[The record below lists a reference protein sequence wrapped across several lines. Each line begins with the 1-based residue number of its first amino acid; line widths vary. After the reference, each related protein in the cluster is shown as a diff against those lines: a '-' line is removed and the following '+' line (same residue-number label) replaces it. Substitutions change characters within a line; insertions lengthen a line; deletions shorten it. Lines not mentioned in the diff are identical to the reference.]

1 MFDVL
6 GPEDP
11 EQVGRYRI
19 VARIGAGG
27 MGQVFLGR
35 SPGGRPVAVKVV
47 RPELAGDG
55 DFRRRFAREV
65 TAARRVNGAFTAGV
79 VDADPDGAP
88 AWLATVYVAG
98 VSLGEAV
105 AVHGPWP
112 AEPVLALGAGL
123 AEALEAIHAA
133 GVVHRDLKPSNV
145 LLAPD
150 GPRVIDFGISSAS
163 EASALTHTGMTIGT
177 PGFMSPEQLTGA
189 PVGPASDVF
198 ALGAVLAFTAT
209 GVGPFGTGTPH
220 ALHFRAVYEEPGLDA
235 LPAEVRD
242 LVAAC
247 LAKRPEERPSVG
259 ELLHLMGTRGDRAA
273 SDATLLLTE
282 GWMPEAV
289 NRLVRDR
296 TATGLPR
303 NAAAEPAAVPDPGP
317 ATAPNATPAPNAGP
331 GRNPAPVLAPTPA
344 PTPRPTP
351 TVADAAAAP
360 RSPVAPPAT
369 PDLPHAP
376 TVHAAAGQP
385 APAASPALAPVPGLH
400 EALTETGDQ
409 ATPGLVPPPAPSDPA
424 PSDPLPDDAAAE
436 PAPPVI
442 AYPGVLPGPLSRRG
456 ALLALTGTALAGGVG
471 IALWK
476 ATGDG
481 SRSAG
486 SPAAGGSATTRPASS
501 TPQPTF
507 RPGQKRWEFDAG
519 DQVETTPTVV
529 GGVVYVGSNDHSF
542 YAVDAATG
550 KQRWAFAGEGLMRS
564 TAVVANGL
572 VYAGSTDGNLYAMD
586 AATGRKRWAFATGG
600 SVDSSPALVDGL
612 LYFGSTDANMYA
624 VDALTGKKRWSRH
637 FPRDGL
643 IEVSPAVAGGLVY
656 TATLDHFL
664 YALDAATGKVRWTFW
679 TGDVVGSSAT
689 VANGVVYFGSLD
701 HHLYAVDAAKG
712 GKRWAFEVDGV
723 NSTPTVA
730 GGAVY
735 FGADDERLYALDAR
749 TGAKR
754 WAFRTGDL
762 VDSSPAVAD
771 GVVYIGSD
779 DSHLYAVDA
788 VTGRQ
793 RWAFPTNGGAWSPA
807 VADGVAYVGSKSGLV
822 YAVQT

>member
-6 GPEDP
+6 EPEDP
-11 EQVGRYRI
+11 HQVGRYRI

-27 MGQVFLGR
+27 MGQVYLGR

-47 RPELAGDG
+47 RPELARDG

-88 AWLATVYVAG
+88 AWLATVYVSG

-105 AVHGPWP
+105 AEHGPWP

-177 PGFMSPEQLTGA
+177 PGFMSPEQLTGT
-189 PVGPASDVF
+189 PVGPAGDVF
-198 ALGAVLAFTAT
+198 ALGAVLAFTAA
-209 GVGPFGTGTPH
+209 GIGPFGTGTPH
-220 ALHFRAVYEEPGLDA
+220 ALHFRAVYEQPDLSA

-247 LAKRPEERPSVG
+247 LAKRPEDRPEVG
-259 ELLHLMGTRGDRAA
+259 ELLRLMGTREDRAA

-282 GWMPEAV
+282 GWMPDAV
-289 NRLVRDR
+289 NRFVRER
-296 TATGLPR
+296 SAAALPR
-303 NAAAEPAAVPDPGP
+303 NQGAEPAAAPEPSSPSTGDAP
-317 ATAPNATPAPNAGP
+317 AGHSEAPAAG
-331 GRNPAPVLAPTPA
+331 TT

-351 TVADAAAAP
+351 TVADAASAPPRGTAVPPAAP
-360 RSPVAPPAT
+360 
-369 PDLPHAP
+369 DIPHAP
-376 TVHAAAGQP
+376 TLHAAAEPPAAP
-385 APAASPALAPVPGLH
+385 APALH
-400 EALTETGDQ
+400 EALTQPGDR
-409 ATPGLVPPPAPSDPA
+409 AAPGLVPPQAPDHPAPD
-424 PSDPLPDDAAAE
+424 

-442 AYPGVLPGPLSRRG
+442 PYPGVVPGPLSRRS
-456 ALLALTGTALAGGVG
+456 ALLALTGVAVAAGAG

-476 ATGDG
+476 ANDDG
-481 SRSAG
+481 SGSAG
-486 SPAAGGSATTRPASS
+486 SPSAGGAPTTGPTPS
-501 TPQPTF
+501 TPKRTF
-507 RPGQKRWEFDAG
+507 RPGQKRWQFIAR

-529 GGVVYVGSNDHSF
+529 GGVVYFGSNDHNF
-542 YAVDAATG
+542 YALDAATG
-550 KQRWAFAGEGLMRS
+550 RQRWTFAGDGLMRS
-564 TAVVANGL
+564 TAAVADGL
-572 VYAGSTDGNLYAMD
+572 LYAGSDDGNLYALD
-586 AATGRKRWAFATGG
+586 VTTGRKRWVFRTGNLI
-600 SVDSSPALVDGL
+600 DSSPVMVDGV
-612 LYFGSTDANMYA
+612 LYFGSADANLYA
-624 VDALTGKKRWSRH
+624 LDAVTGSKRWSHH
-637 FPRDGL
+637 FPHDGL
-643 IEVSPAVAGGLVY
+643 ITLSPAVAGGLVY
-656 TATLDHFL
+656 ISTLDHYL
-664 YALDAATGKVRWTFW
+664 HALDAATGKVRWSFL
-679 TGDVVGSSAT
+679 TGHVVGSSAT
-689 VANGVVYFGSLD
+689 VAGGTVYFGSLD
-701 HHLYAVDAAKG
+701 HHLYALDAVKG
-712 GKRWAFEVDGV
+712 TKRWAFDVEGV

-730 GGAVY
+730 GDAVY
-735 FGADDERLYALDAR
+735 FGADDQRLYALDAR

-762 VDSSPAVAD
+762 VDSRPAVAD
-771 GVVYIGSD
+771 GVVYTGSA

-788 VTGRQ
+788 ATGKQ
-793 RWAFPTNGGAWSPA
+793 RWAFPTNGPAWSPT
-807 VADGVAYVGSKSGLV
+807 VADGVVYVGSKSGLF

>member
-6 GPEDP
+6 EPEDP
-11 EQVGRYRI
+11 EQIGRYRI

-47 RPELAGDG
+47 RPELARDG

-150 GPRVIDFGISSAS
+150 GPRVIDFGISSAG

-198 ALGAVLAFTAT
+198 ALGAVLAFTAA

-282 GWMPEAV
+282 GWMPDAV
-289 NRLVRDR
+289 NRLVRER
-296 TATGLPR
+296 SATGLPR
-303 NAAAEPAAVPDPGP
+303 NAAVVPSAVPDPAPAPDAAPGQNAAAPLGP
-317 ATAPNATPAPNAGP
+317 ASAS
-331 GRNPAPVLAPTPA
+331 
-344 PTPRPTP
+344 TPRPTP
-351 TVADAAAAP
+351 TVADAA
-360 RSPVAPPAT
+360 SPPQPGPAAPPAT
-369 PDLPHAP
+369 PDISQAATAQAP
-376 TVHAAAGQP
+376 AGQP
-385 APAASPALAPVPGLH
+385 GPAAVPVPAPAPAPGLH
-400 EALTETGDQ
+400 EALTQTGDQ
-409 ATPGLVPPPAPSDPA
+409 AAQGFVPPPAADDPV
-424 PSDPLPDDAAAE
+424 PE
-436 PAPPVI
+436 PAPPAI
-442 AYPGVLPGPLSRRG
+442 PYPGVLPGPLSRRG
-456 ALLALTGTALAGGVG
+456 ALLALTGMAVAAGAG
-471 IALWK
+471 IAVWR

-481 SRSAG
+481 SSSAG
-486 SPAAGGSATTRPASS
+486 PPAGGGTATTRPAPS
-501 TPQPTF
+501 TPPPTF
-507 RPGQKRWEFDAG
+507 RPGRKRWEFSAG
-519 DQVETTPTVV
+519 DKVQTTPTVA
-529 GGVVYVGSNDHSF
+529 GGVVYFGSNDHSF

-550 KQRWAFAGEGLMRS
+550 KQRWAFASEGLMRS
-564 TAVVANGL
+564 TATLANGL
-572 VYAGSTDGNLYAMD
+572 VYAGSTDNNLYALD
-586 AATGRKRWAFATGG
+586 AGTGRKRWAFRTGG
-600 SVDSSPALVDGL
+600 SVDSSPVLVDGV
-612 LYFGSTDANMYA
+612 LYFGSTDRNMYA
-624 VDALTGKKRWSRH
+624 VDALTGNKRWSHR
-637 FPRDGL
+637 FSPDGL
-643 IEVSPAVAGGLVY
+643 IELSPVVAGGLVY
-656 TATLDHFL
+656 IGALGHDL
-664 YALDAATGKVRWTFW
+664 YALDSATGKVRWTFP
-679 TGDVVGSSAT
+679 TGDLVGSSAT
-689 VANGVVYFGSLD
+689 VANGTVYFGSLD
-701 HHLYAVDAAKG
+701 HHLYALDAAKG
-712 GKRWAFEVDGV
+712 SKRWAFEVEGV

-762 VDSSPAVAD
+762 IDSSPAVAG
-771 GVVYIGSD
+771 GVVYTGSD

-788 VTGRQ
+788 ATGRQ

-807 VADGVAYVGSKSGLV
+807 VADGVVYVGSKSGLV